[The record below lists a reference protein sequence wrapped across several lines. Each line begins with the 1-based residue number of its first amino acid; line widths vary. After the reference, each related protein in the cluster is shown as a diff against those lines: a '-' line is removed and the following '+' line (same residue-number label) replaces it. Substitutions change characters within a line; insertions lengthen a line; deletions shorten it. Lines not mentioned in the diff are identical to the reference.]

1 MLALRVFPPL
11 PLWPAYDR
19 GCIQL
24 GISLP
29 RKNQTLL
36 TSVDLPI
43 TFKITTVTT
52 AVAVTAAI
60 NIPLTSPPT
69 LACLPSLL
77 FHSPPMAVNT
87 KDKSVINYLQMI
99 TYSLQLFASPM
110 AMPSTAAQMHQ
121 PSLAGQLP
129 TQLQLPPD
137 CLRKNQATEP
147 QASRICMAFHNCRLP
162 TSLLL
167 LLLASHGETG

>member
-1 MLALRVFPPL
+1 MRCTSANMASCWPYGSFFAPP
-11 PLWPAYDR
+11 PLWPAYDH

-43 TFKITTVTT
+43 IFKITTVTT
-52 AVAVTAAI
+52 AVAVTVTAAI
-60 NIPLTSPPT
+60 NILPT
-69 LACLPSLL
+69 PTPHPTALACLPSLS
-77 FHSPPMAVNT
+77 FHSPLMAVNT

-110 AMPSTAAQMHQ
+110 AMPNTAAQMHQ

-129 TQLQLPPD
+129 TPHLQLPPN
-137 CLRKNQATEP
+137 CLRKNQATENP
-147 QASRICMAFHNCRLP
+147 S
-162 TSLLL
+162 
-167 LLLASHGETG
+167 